1 MLNLAKSGPKTQTQ
15 DKLPAKRVRAAL
27 CCWLVFLTGGASE
40 GYNEENPM
48 EDQRADRLGL
58 PFAGKVTFGIKG
70 RERSTEVL
78 TQDISATGAYFVANA
93 TPETGDPVAV
103 NLYWQPEGEPD
114 VTFKT
119 VGTVTRVD
127 HLPDNTWGFAVTF
140 EDPEWQQLD
149 QPPGQE

>member
-1 MLNLAKSGPKTQTQ
+1 MKKTPWKTKERIVSVYPLLAKSPS
-15 DKLPAKRVRAAL
+15 
-27 CCWLVFLTGGASE
+27 ASRD
-40 GYNEENPM
+40 GS
-48 EDQRADRLGL
+48 DRR
-58 PFAGKVTFGIKG
+58 K
-70 RERSTEVL
+70 VL